1 MTEINQQGH
10 TLIVIDYRERVG
22 MPQGL
27 SVQILS
33 GLFVAL
39 SSAYGARFSLEWSEC
54 CVYVCVS
61 YDLLSNKVGQTISL

>member
-1 MTEINQQGH
+1 MA
-10 TLIVIDYRERVG
+10 
-22 MPQGL
+22 QGL